1 MTLDDLPITYR
12 ATIPPDYL
20 DEMGHMN
27 VMWYTHLF
35 GCATMGLFERIGLTR
50 EYFEANHAGSFAL
63 EHHVRYLAEVRV
75 GQQVTLRSRALDRSA
90 KRLHFMMSQNDS
102 LKIDFKEFTLGVD
115 EKSIVGKAVLT
126 GRPINIP
133 DLYKLDCHPG
143 RHVLASVHA
152 KCQYETPRSAFSRKR
167 CSSTSFLID

>member
-50 EYFEANHAGSFAL
+50 EYFEAHHAGSFAL

-75 GQQVTLRSRALDRSA
+75 GQHVTLRTRALGRSA
-90 KRLHFMMSQNDS
+90 KRMHFMHFMVHDDGR
-102 LKIDFKEFTLGVD
+102 LAATGEFIGTHVD
-115 EKSIVGKAVLT
+115 MKV
-126 GRPINIP
+126 R
-133 DLYKLDCHPG
+133 
-143 RHVLASVHA
+143 
-152 KCQYETPRSAFSRKR
+152 RSSP
-167 CSSTSFLID
+167 